1 MLSGS
6 QLRQELHNGQ
16 QQTEGYSHRQR
27 HTAQAFAGDS
37 FFLGPTQIVDQD
49 CLADYLQ

>member
-6 QLRQELHNGQ
+6 QLRQELHHGQ
-16 QQTEGYSHRQR
+16 QQAEGYSHRQR

-37 FFLGPTQIVDQD
+37 IFLGPTQIVDKYS
-49 CLADYLQ
+49 LADYLR